1 MDTSRNFRLALEII
15 FLLSK
20 YFFLRM
26 ESRKRNKRGVV
37 LRGRWEYGKFFVK
50 KKITGG
56 RGGGRGA
63 Y

>member
-37 LRGRWEYGKFFVK
+37 LRGRWEYGKFFEK
-50 KKITGG
+50 KNN
-56 RGGGRGA
+56 RG
-63 Y
+63 